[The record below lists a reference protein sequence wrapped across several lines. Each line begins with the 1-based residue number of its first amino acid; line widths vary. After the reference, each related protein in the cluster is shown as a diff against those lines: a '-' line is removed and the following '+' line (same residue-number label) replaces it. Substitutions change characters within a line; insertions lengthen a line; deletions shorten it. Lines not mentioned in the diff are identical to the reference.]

1 MSGRQAPPSHVRRL
15 RRRGPL
21 VRIESGWTKEISGR
35 CRIAPFAVLKS
46 GHIEM
51 HEHAEAQI
59 HKPLLQIREW
69 QSATRSCPL
78 RIVLLRCGAVIR
90 GQHRCDRCSGGQLE
104 ELSP

>member
-1 MSGRQAPPSHVRRL
+1 M
-15 RRRGPL
+15 
-21 VRIESGWTKEISGR
+21 KKISGR

-51 HEHAEAQI
+51 QEHAQAQI
-59 HKPLLQIREW
+59 HEPLLEILEW
-69 QSATRSCPL
+69 QSATQSCAP

-104 ELSP
+104 ELSPGRHFGCAYLQQDERTLMEFSTVESGLI